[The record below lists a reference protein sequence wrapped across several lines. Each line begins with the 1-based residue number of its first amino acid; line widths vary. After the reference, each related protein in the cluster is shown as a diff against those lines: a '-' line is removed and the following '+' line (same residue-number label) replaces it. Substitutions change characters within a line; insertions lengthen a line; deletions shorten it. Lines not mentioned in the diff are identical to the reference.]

1 LAVVFFNLLTV
12 CNYFQTQQLG
22 KARVL
27 NNFRLETYNFKAAR
41 KKSEKSLD
49 NLLEFARIWLILQPK
64 QRL

>member
-1 LAVVFFNLLTV
+1 M
-12 CNYFQTQQLG
+12 QQLG
-22 KARVL
+22 KTRVL